1 MIAVPRT
8 FFRFSGWMLLVA
20 TLMIVTVQ
28 YIHLEDIPASL
39 RQMDYFVDVAV
50 WTHVVLVVAY
60 TMFLMGLAGLYL
72 RQAEGLRWWGWLS
85 FGFIFTFFMLELMH
99 APLQIFDYPI
109 FYENIQTEADLK
121 AANDLVLKIQGNI
134 GPGMILMVLMF
145 PCMLFGTLLSG
156 IGMLKARVLSKAP
169 AIVNLCML
177 IFVILPY
184 GPVTKYFFPLP
195 FLIYAWY
202 GAILAFERR
211 AEVVVESNSTHVQT

>member
-8 FFRFSGWMLLVA
+8 FFRFSGWMLLIA
-20 TLMIVTVQ
+20 ALMIVTVQ

-39 RQMDYFVDVAV
+39 GQMDYFVDVAV
-50 WTHVVLVVAY
+50 WTHVALVVAY

-72 RQAEGLRWWGWLS
+72 RQAEGLKWWGWLS
-85 FGFIFTFFMLELMH
+85 YGFIFTFFMFELMH

-109 FYENIQTEADLK
+109 IYENIQTEADLK
-121 AANDLVLKIQGNI
+121 TANDLVTKIQNHM
-134 GPGMILMVLMF
+134 GPGMFLMMLLF
-145 PCMLFGTLLSG
+145 PCMLFGTVLMG
-156 IGMLKARVLSKAP
+156 MGMLKAKILPKAP

-177 IFVILPY
+177 VFVILPY

-211 AEVVVESNSTHVQT
+211 AVTIAESQTTAA